1 MLEVIAILM
10 MGSFILGLILGVK
23 LARPNI
29 IR

>member
-1 MLEVIAILM
+1 MLEVILILM
-10 MGSFILGLILGVK
+10 LSSFILGLILGVK

>member
-1 MLEVIAILM
+1 MEVIVILM